1 MATTQRPPLF
11 VAEPCSGTDGYPII
25 QKVFIANRGEIAC
38 RVIATCR
45 KLNLTSVAVYL
56 EEDKSSRHVRDAD
69 EAICL
74 GSITAE
80 KNPFLNIELLVS
92 TARNAGAD
100 AVHPGY
106 GYLSENPDFADKVR
120 EAGLI
125 FIGPSSLAMLTLGN
139 KRSSKV
145 YLQEHAPDVP
155 LIPGFSGASQ
165 EVEDLKAAAESI
177 GFPVMLKAS
186 SGGGGKGMRIVRDAA
201 LLSDELQRVQSEAS
215 RSFGDADAILE
226 KYIEAGKHVEFQIV
240 GDRHGRVVSLWDR
253 DCSLQR
259 RHQKIIEETPCS
271 WLSQK
276 MREAMSKS
284 AIRIAELIGYE
295 GAGTVEFV
303 VDVTEEKYYFLEVN
317 ARLQVEH
324 PITEEVTGIDLV
336 ALQIYVASGGRLD
349 DLDVLRQISQQGH
362 AIECRLCAE
371 DPHHDFFPE
380 HGMVRLWQ
388 PAPGI
393 LGPGRDIRYE
403 TAIETGSQVSIHFDS
418 MIAKIVVWAPTRAR
432 AIAKTLAVLANT
444 ACVGVRTN
452 QLFLQSCLRH
462 PGFRS
467 DPAYTTTFIPRH
479 IESLL
484 NNPYTA
490 DAGQTAFASLET
502 IPSLVFRIMRARQ
515 ASSKVIRSFPHIHNG
530 FRNQRHDSIN
540 RPSNFVVTVHNGVD
554 PATAKK
560 HASLRVWESTEN
572 PQTFASFTV
581 ALPSVGSVEE
591 SSKEAVSNVTASY
604 NQISNAMRT
613 YQWTNSVADRVTIET
628 IESLPGSDH
637 GHWSS
642 ALVIASVNDAKKV
655 MVLCSEYGREDSA
668 ASQRGAPQVVYA
680 HVPALGTWARY
691 DIYSALSF
699 VESTREDYKAAEAA
713 SAGSKLVKA
722 PMPCKVLRRLKEE
735 GAQVSKGEHVMVVE
749 SMKMEV
755 SIVVQAEGKLKI
767 NFDIGDS
774 VDEGVVLCE
783 IL

>member
-11 VAEPCSGTDGYPII
+11 VAEPCSGTDGHPLI

-45 KLNLTSVAVYL
+45 KLNLTSIAVYL

-74 GSITAE
+74 GSITAD
-80 KNPFLNIELLVS
+80 KNPFLDIELLVS
-92 TARNAGAD
+92 AARHAGAD

-125 FIGPSSLAMLTLGN
+125 FIGPSSLAMMTLGN

-145 YLQEHAPDVP
+145 YLQEHAPEVP

-165 EVEDLKAAAESI
+165 NVEDLKLAAESI

-186 SGGGGKGMRIVRDAA
+186 SGGGGKGMRIVRDAS
-201 LLSDELQRVQSEAS
+201 LLGDELQRVQSEAS
-215 RSFGDADAILE
+215 RSFGSADAILE

-240 GDRHGRVVSLWDR
+240 GDRHGRVISLWDR

-259 RHQKIIEETPCS
+259 RHQKIVEETPCP
-271 WLSQK
+271 WLSQS
-276 MREAMSKS
+276 MREAMSQT

-303 VDVTEEKYYFLEVN
+303 VDVKEEKYYFLEVN

-336 ALQIYVASGGRLD
+336 ALQVYVASGGRLD
-349 DLDVLRQISQQGH
+349 DLDVLHRISQKGH

-380 HGMVRLWQ
+380 HGVVRLWQ

-467 DPAYTTTFIPRH
+467 DPAYTTSFIARH

-484 NNPYTA
+484 TNPYTGN
-490 DAGQTAFASLET
+490 AGQTTFASLES
-502 IPSLVFRIMRARQ
+502 IPSLVLRAMRARQ
-515 ASSKVIRSFPHIHNG
+515 ASSKGHYAFRNIANG
-530 FRNQRHDSIN
+530 FRNQRYDLIN

-554 PATAKK
+554 PANAKK
-560 HASLRVWESTEN
+560 NASLRVWEPTED
-572 PQTFASFTV
+572 PQTFTTYTV
-581 ALPSVGSVEE
+581 SMPAVDSVEE
-591 SSKEAVSNVTASY
+591 NSKEATSGVTTRY

-613 YQWTNSVADRVTIET
+613 CQWTNSVAERVTIET
-628 IESLPGSDH
+628 IEPLPESHH

-642 ALVIASVNDAKKV
+642 VLAIASVNNVKKV
-655 MVLCSEYGREDSA
+655 VVLCAEYGRNDSA
-668 ASQRGAPQVVYA
+668 SSQRGAPQVVYA

-699 VESTREDYKAAEAA
+699 VESTREDYQAAATAA
-713 SAGSKLVKA
+713 ADSRLVRA

-735 GAQVSKGEHVMVVE
+735 GAQVQKGEHVMVVE

-755 SIVVQAEGKLKI
+755 SIVVQGEGKLKI

>member
-1 MATTQRPPLF
+1 MAATQRSPLF
-11 VAEPCSGTDGYPII
+11 VAEPCTGSDGQPLI

-56 EEDKSSRHVRDAD
+56 EEDKSSRHVKDAD
-69 EAICL
+69 EAISL
-74 GSITAE
+74 GSIAAE
-80 KNPFLNIELLVS
+80 KNPFLDIDLLVS

-145 YLQEHAPDVP
+145 YLQEHAPEVP
-155 LIPGFSGASQ
+155 LIPGYSGASQ
-165 EVEDLKAAAESI
+165 NVDDLELAAHSI

-201 LLSDELQRVQSEAS
+201 SLGDELQRVQSEAS
-215 RSFGDADAILE
+215 RSFGSADAILE
-226 KYIEAGKHVEFQIV
+226 KYIESGKHVEFQIV
-240 GDRHGRVVSLWDR
+240 GDKHGRIVSLWDR

-259 RHQKIIEETPCS
+259 RHQKIIEETPCP
-271 WLSQK
+271 WLSQS
-276 MREAMSKS
+276 MRGAMSRT

-303 VDVTEEKYYFLEVN
+303 VDVKEEKYYFLEVN

-349 DLDVLRQISQQGH
+349 DLEVLNHISQQGH

-371 DPHHDFFPE
+371 DPHRDFLPE
-380 HGMVRLWQ
+380 HGTVRLWQ
-388 PAPGI
+388 PAPGL

-403 TAIETGSQVSIHFDS
+403 TATETGSQVSIHFDS

-432 AIAKTLAVLANT
+432 AISKTLAVLANT

-462 PGFRS
+462 PGFRG
-467 DPAYTTTFIPRH
+467 DPAYTTSFISRN

-484 NNPYTA
+484 MNPYTG

-502 IPSLVFRIMRARQ
+502 IPILYLRSIRARQ
-515 ASSKVIRSFPHIHNG
+515 TRLTENHSFRNIRNG
-530 FRNQRHDSIN
+530 FRNQTHDSIN
-540 RPSNFVVTVHNGVD
+540 RPANFVVTIHSGVD
-554 PATAKK
+554 PAVAKK
-560 HASLRVWESTEN
+560 HASLKIWEPTED
-572 PQTFASFTV
+572 PQTFATLSV
-581 ALPSVGSVEE
+581 PIPAPRSSEDSPS
-591 SSKEAVSNVTASY
+591 EAPSGVSQGY
-604 NQISNAMRT
+604 NQISKAIRT
-613 YQWTNSVADRVTIET
+613 CHRSNSVMERVALQNIDAV
-628 IESLPGSDH
+628 PGSHH

-642 ALVIASVNDAKKV
+642 AVVVASVDDSKKV
-655 MVLCSEYGREDSA
+655 MVLSAEHARDDSA
-668 ASQRGAPQVVYA
+668 SSQRGEAQVVYA

-691 DIYSALSF
+691 DVYSVLSF
-699 VESTREDYKAAEAA
+699 AESTREDQTKTAA
-713 SAGSKLVKA
+713 SDLKFVKA

-735 GAQVSKGEHVMVVE
+735 GAQVRAGDHVMVVE

-767 NFDIGDS
+767 HFDVGDS
-774 VDEGVVLCE
+774 VDEGIVLCE
-783 IL
+783 IQ